1 MKEENVINKINI
13 KNMADL
19 GLFYSIKIKKRKEK
33 EYGVLIQEGKDWLL
47 IKALF
52 SDFILDGYK
61 IINKKYIVSLEQTE
75 DDLFVERVLKSNGKI
90 DNIQLDIPL
99 ETLSLFQ
106 YLAANKYVIQLS
118 LNKENISYIGLVAD
132 ILPKSI
138 YLNPLG
144 KKGEWLNYDLLFR
157 VDFIRIIEFNTD
169 YINSLVTYSKF
180 REV

>member
-1 MKEENVINKINI
+1 MTPTKALLPENIAPKTNI

-33 EYGVLIQEGKDWLL
+33 EYGVLIQEGKDWML

-90 DNIQLDIPL
+90 DNIQLDKCL
-99 ETLSLFQ
+99 LCFV
-106 YLAANKYVIQLS
+106 YLAL
-118 LNKENISYIGLVAD
+118 
-132 ILPKSI
+132 
-138 YLNPLG
+138 
-144 KKGEWLNYDLLFR
+144 
-157 VDFIRIIEFNTD
+157 
-169 YINSLVTYSKF
+169 
-180 REV
+180 